1 MITQKEA
8 HQLREMLLM
17 IDQSLQKK
25 STTTKVRT
33 LTRKMRLL
41 LSRAEK
47 RENDSLFK
55 RNNPNDAK

>member
-1 MITQKEA
+1 MITQKEV

-47 RENDSLFK
+47 REKDSLFK
-55 RNNPNDAK
+55 KNNPNDTK

>member
-47 RENDSLFK
+47 REKNSLFK
-55 RNNPNDAK
+55 NK

>member
-1 MITQKEA
+1 MITQKEM

-47 RENDSLFK
+47 REKNTIFNQDKL
-55 RNNPNDAK
+55 

>member
-17 IDQSLQKK
+17 IDRSLQKK

-33 LTRKMRLL
+33 LTRNMRLL

-55 RNNPNDAK
+55 KNNPNDTK

>member
-55 RNNPNDAK
+55 KQNKS

>member
-1 MITQKEA
+1 MITQKEM

-17 IDQSLQKK
+17 IDQSLHKK

-41 LSRAEK
+41 LSRAQRREK
-47 RENDSLFK
+47 ESLFK
-55 RNNPNDAK
+55 NQEL

>member
-55 RNNPNDAK
+55 KKQSE

>member
-55 RNNPNDAK
+55 KNNPYDSK

>member
-55 RNNPNDAK
+55 KNNPNDTK

>member
-1 MITQKEA
+1 MITQKEV

-55 RNNPNDAK
+55 KNNPNDTK